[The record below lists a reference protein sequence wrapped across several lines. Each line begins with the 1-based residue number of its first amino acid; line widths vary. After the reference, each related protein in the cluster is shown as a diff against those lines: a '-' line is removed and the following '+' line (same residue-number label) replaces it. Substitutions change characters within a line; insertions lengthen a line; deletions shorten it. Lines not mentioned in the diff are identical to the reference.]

1 MRQKS
6 RTQVV
11 RVLFLAGS
19 LLAASLAA
27 DSQVVPNGNITGK
40 LELAEIPPGAV
51 PTPVEML
58 PVTIRSLA
66 SMQSIT
72 ANPDQ
77 TGGFVLKNVPAGQ
90 YSLSLPFPGLIRIF
104 AMGNRA
110 LNPDRFGLEPGD
122 TAPLQIVV
130 SLKESSAVVDVHGIP
145 TNAGKVDGLLFPDD
159 PYITP
164 RYSGRSRPV
173 LNGRNEFRGLSPG
186 KYRVFIYAHDYW
198 RVVVS
203 PPMLS
208 ALRNHAAVAE
218 LPEQGQASVEA
229 NYIDTGTILEAFR
242 HCTKTEAAFEC
253 PPASFLP
260 ESGSKAANNPIS
272 K

>member
-1 MRQKS
+1 MR
-6 RTQVV
+6 T
-11 RVLFLAGS
+11 LLLAGS
-19 LLAASLAA
+19 LFVASLAA
-27 DSQVVPNGNITGK
+27 HSQVAPAGDITGK

-66 SMQSIT
+66 TMQSIT
-72 ANPDQ
+72 ADPDK
-77 TGGFVLKNVPAGQ
+77 TGKFVLKNVPAGQ

-104 AMGNRA
+104 AMGNKA
-110 LNPDRFGLEPGD
+110 LNPDRFGLEPDD

-130 SLKESSAVVDVHGIP
+130 SLRESTAVVDVHGIP

-164 RYSGRSRPV
+164 RYSGRSLPV

-186 KYRVFIYAHDYW
+186 KYRVFIYDHDYW

-203 PPMLS
+203 PPMLN
-208 ALRNHAAVAE
+208 ALRERAAIVE

-242 HCTKTEAAFEC
+242 HCTKTEAAFDC
-253 PPASFLP
+253 PPASYLP
-260 ESGSKAANNPIS
+260 EFGSKAADNPTS
-272 K
+272 KSPN